1 MDRSQKRL
9 FDRVSSFFQRRWWKK
24 PHTACEKPAES
35 VTTLVPELQPQAIIK
50 PGTIKKQDSAVS
62 VSSTNKTGH
71 AFDGTNDD
79 SKSAFVTT
87 EPIINISLMDAPVAT
102 SPSRRRSTVIRQ
114 SQLSKPSFRQISVPL
129 QPSSDSNSDVVSDLL
144 HGVETMSLKNK
155 STIRKPR
162 TLLRNRRATNRRQS
176 NGLKQASELAARLNE
191 CSFRSVSPFEI
202 RELRDC
208 LQNGDHHVNSIQLGR
223 KAVFSNLQ
231 PIYLIRDLLF
241 GSMDRD
247 KLAGFSISTR
257 LSLLEVLDQLQ
268 TIDIELGT
276 GNTNTGYKLLY
287 ELLSDSPADKN
298 TSVSIPNL
306 PGTTLMNRSL
316 PIRKAKSSQDMR
328 NSGKKLKFSSWM
340 YELQITVDQSIKPAS
355 FLTGVLDYQFDSSP
369 VHFSQKS
376 LPPTPD
382 ESICR
387 QNYFRHDASTPDANG
402 QKTLMSLVDSTT
414 IIYLNTHL
422 KLMRKV
428 IDCPPVEL
436 AHQYGP
442 LERENVRREF
452 LKSGF
457 SSIAASLLACPYPD
471 LRNSYIDLL
480 TPLLH
485 S

>member
-1 MDRSQKRL
+1 MLQTALIKQMW
-9 FDRVSSFFQRRWWKK
+9 SS
-24 PHTACEKPAES
+24 
-35 VTTLVPELQPQAIIK
+35 
-50 PGTIKKQDSAVS
+50 
-62 VSSTNKTGH
+62 
-71 AFDGTNDD
+71 
-79 SKSAFVTT
+79 
-87 EPIINISLMDAPVAT
+87 M
-102 SPSRRRSTVIRQ
+102 
-114 SQLSKPSFRQISVPL
+114 
-129 QPSSDSNSDVVSDLL
+129 
-144 HGVETMSLKNK
+144 
-155 STIRKPR
+155 
-162 TLLRNRRATNRRQS
+162 
-176 NGLKQASELAARLNE
+176 
-191 CSFRSVSPFEI
+191 
-202 RELRDC
+202 
-208 LQNGDHHVNSIQLGR
+208 QLGK

-247 KLAGFSISTR
+247 KSAGFSIATR
-257 LSLLEVLDQLQ
+257 LSLLEVLNQLQ

-276 GNTNTGYKLLY
+276 GNTSTGYKLLY
-287 ELLSDSPADKN
+287 DLLSDCPVDSS

-316 PIRKAKSSQDMR
+316 PLRKAKSSHNMR
-328 NSGKKLKFSSWM
+328 NTRTSLKFSSWM

-376 LPPTPD
+376 LPPTPN
-382 ESICR
+382 EGFCAQS
-387 QNYFRHDASTPDANG
+387 YFRHDTSSPDANG
-402 QKTLMSLVDSTT
+402 QMTLMSLVDSTT

-428 IDCPPVEL
+428 IDYPPVEL
-436 AHQYGP
+436 FHQYGP